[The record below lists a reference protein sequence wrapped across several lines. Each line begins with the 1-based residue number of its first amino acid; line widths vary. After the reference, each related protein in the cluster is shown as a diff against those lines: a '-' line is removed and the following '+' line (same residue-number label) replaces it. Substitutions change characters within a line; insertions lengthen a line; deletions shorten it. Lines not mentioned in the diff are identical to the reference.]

1 MHGIYKKYVRICKNI
16 KIQNDIKESKDT
28 KRRNQCQF
36 LILIQHQMKRNQRN
50 VHIQSSVRMKM
61 EQQPRNQ

>member
-1 MHGIYKKYVRICKNI
+1 MHEIYKKYVRICKNI

-50 VHIQSSVRMKM
+50 VHKQSSVRMKM
-61 EQQPRNQ
+61 KQQPRNQ